1 MSLPT
6 KPSLPRSF
14 LLLYHSVSYIS
25 RDTRVDARRANMR
38 RDHQSVGFARFGHMD
53 ATTDAG
59 AWAEHML
66 RVLQTGIHARLVGC
80 SVVAPLPRPK
90 NTLEAMSHLS
100 VLLSE
105 CEDLLAFEQ
114 VEKSMQQESFVVKED
129 GNDAFNYALAV
140 QAVHALQQ
148 ELYAVRED
156 DADPDATMIASPGT
170 HPWHKRVKDTIQ
182 ELEDRH
188 ADEMAQIYAQ
198 HSDELEALRSEH
210 AADEAQQ
217 ARDHHD
223 QMETVR
229 KTARD
234 ELESVRAGLYA
245 EYTASI
251 EEMQRS
257 WSKACASLS
266 RTIDDLH
273 SQVESHA
280 QSMAPVSKRIYAL
293 HEVIDA
299 LAAERMAVQ
308 VEVRTWRAKHTA
320 VTNDMASL
328 HEQLASRQS
337 ELAIRSSRLNET
349 ERQLHEVQRE
359 MECTAQAQADM
370 DEMQARVAAAEAEV
384 TGLRDQLRALEPLCA
399 ERTQLSSEVHE
410 LQKLVSMYKDSVTH
424 AQLEHERTQQQ
435 LEKAE
440 AQRFALEQV
449 LAEREAELKSQRKSR
464 APRASSHDQATRI
477 AELECE
483 LNAKAAEI
491 EDGDTRLLTVMK
503 ENKRLLSQLKALKSD
518 SKRAL
523 QDVTNAKTVTGI
535 PSSPTKQR
543 MGIMRSHVA

>member
-170 HPWHKRVKDTIQ
+170 RPWHKRVKDTIQ

-217 ARDHHD
+217 ARDHYD

-234 ELESVRAGLYA
+234 ELESVRAGLHA

-280 QSMAPVSKRIYAL
+280 QSMAPVSKRIYAM

-523 QDVTNAKTVTGI
+523 QDVTNAKTVTAI

>member
-1 MSLPT
+1 MGSEMC
-6 KPSLPRSF
+6 
-14 LLLYHSVSYIS
+14 I
-25 RDTRVDARRANMR
+25 RDR
-38 RDHQSVGFARFGHMD
+38 
-53 ATTDAG
+53 
-59 AWAEHML
+59 
-66 RVLQTGIHARLVGC
+66 
-80 SVVAPLPRPK
+80 
-90 NTLEAMSHLS
+90 
-100 VLLSE
+100 
-105 CEDLLAFEQ
+105 
-114 VEKSMQQESFVVKED
+114 
-129 GNDAFNYALAV
+129 
-140 QAVHALQQ
+140 
-148 ELYAVRED
+148 
-156 DADPDATMIASPGT
+156 
-170 HPWHKRVKDTIQ
+170 
-182 ELEDRH
+182 
-188 ADEMAQIYAQ
+188 

-223 QMETVR
+223 QLETVR
-229 KTARD
+229 KTAHD
-234 ELESVRAGLYA
+234 ELESVRASLHA
-245 EYTASI
+245 QYTASI
-251 EEMQRS
+251 EDMQRS
-257 WSKACASLS
+257 WCTACTSLS

-280 QSMAPVSKRIYAL
+280 QTMAPFSKRIYAL

-308 VEVRTWRAKHTA
+308 VEVRTWRAKHAA

-399 ERTQLSSEVHE
+399 ERTQLASEVHE

-435 LEKAE
+435 LERAE

-449 LAEREAELKSQRKSR
+449 LAERETEWKSQRKSR

>member
-1 MSLPT
+1 
-6 KPSLPRSF
+6 
-14 LLLYHSVSYIS
+14 
-25 RDTRVDARRANMR
+25 
-38 RDHQSVGFARFGHMD
+38 
-53 ATTDAG
+53 
-59 AWAEHML
+59 
-66 RVLQTGIHARLVGC
+66 
-80 SVVAPLPRPK
+80 
-90 NTLEAMSHLS
+90 MSHLS

-114 VEKSMQQESFVVKED
+114 VEKSLQQENFVVKED

-148 ELYAVRED
+148 ELHAVRED
-156 DADPDATMIASPGT
+156 DADPDATIVASPDT

-217 ARDHHD
+217 ARDHYD

-234 ELESVRAGLYA
+234 ELESVRAGLHA

-399 ERTQLSSEVHE
+399 ERTQLASEVHE

-523 QDVTNAKTVTGI
+523 QDVTNAKTLTAI

>member
-170 HPWHKRVKDTIQ
+170 RPWHKRVKDTIQ

-217 ARDHHD
+217 ARDHYD

-234 ELESVRAGLYA
+234 ELESVRAGLHA

-293 HEVIDA
+293 HEVIYA

>member
-1 MSLPT
+1 M
-6 KPSLPRSF
+6 
-14 LLLYHSVSYIS
+14 S

-170 HPWHKRVKDTIQ
+170 RPWHKRVKDTIQ

-217 ARDHHD
+217 ARDHYD

-234 ELESVRAGLYA
+234 ELESVRAGLHA

-523 QDVTNAKTVTGI
+523 QDVTNAKTVTAI